1 MHETLIQQLIEY
13 FGSPENVPEEFK
25 PFLEEVN
32 RTYMNGELAAAAKAV
47 AMQKAGKKPRQT
59 AQLRPDSPE
68 NGDNAHGSSG
78 DIAIPIQLRGQTL
91 GAINLSFD
99 DTDSASATA
108 PLIQQISSRLALAM
122 DNARLFQETQ
132 AALSRT
138 NALLEVSRAA
148 VAFESTTHLLETA
161 SEIIARTLNSD
172 RIVIR
177 QMDPDKEVILEAVGS
192 GPGVHHSPLDLPFK
206 DLMDGLHGWV
216 LRERKPANSAKDKP
230 DPRDSEKTRN
240 LRILANCGAIMV
252 VPLIIRDKV
261 NGMITA
267 INTPVQ
273 PNFTDQD
280 AELLLA
286 MANQIATALENASLV
301 EEQQRRLQE
310 LSILFEGSRIFSTV
324 PTDLVHASETIGRYF
339 VETAD
344 SSTASVGFYIP
355 EEDYIR
361 FYAEIKN
368 DLGIISIGENP
379 DQWNYALDNYPFT
392 RSVLE
397 KREAAVVSLRDPGID
412 PAEKAFLDENKI
424 QALVIIPLASK
435 GQTIG
440 VIELE
445 YDEPTLLTQQ
455 QLEYFTTLANQ
466 AAATLDN
473 LQLLQVQQQR
483 ALELQTAAEVS
494 RAASSIL
501 DPEELLPRTVEL
513 IQERFNLYYAGIF
526 LVDDRNE
533 WAVLQA
539 GSGEAGRI
547 QIEQNHRLQIGGQS
561 MIGRC
566 VATGEPQIS
575 FDLGAGPEAYFKNPV
590 LPDTRSEMAL
600 PLISR
605 GRRIGAMTIQSTEPA
620 AFSDENITTL
630 QTMADQLAN
639 AIENARLFAQAQ
651 LQNDEL
657 DTLNEMGRALT
668 ARLNR
673 ESIVEAIYEYTTQ
686 LMEFNSV
693 LLAFYDQETK
703 RLTFPLVVEDT
714 KRLTI
719 ADQGLGSGLIAHI
732 IKTREPLLVAENLAE
747 EAKKLNIKYKTV
759 GEPPASWLGVPMF
772 LGNEVVGVIS
782 VQSTTTSRLYTER
795 SRDLLISIANQ
806 ASNALQITTLF
817 EQAQQQADDLS
828 VLNEMSRAL
837 SIQLDIDTVVENI
850 HTYTSR
856 LLQTSN
862 MFIMLFD
869 EATEMI
875 EFRLVS
881 ADDGTRVRV
890 PPRKLGS
897 GLLDYVIRHKTSLL
911 LRDNAAEE
919 IEKMGLEGINLGD
932 VPLSWLG
939 VPIVLGDSV
948 IGMIGTQ
955 NVSTASKYTERHRN
969 LLISAAG
976 QAAIALQ
983 NTNLFRQAQQ
993 QSEDLA
999 VLNEMSRE
1007 LSTLLDPDWIVES
1020 VYQYAARLIGTKNI
1034 FIALYNNETD
1044 LISFPYVVDDGKK
1057 IQIPDRV
1064 MGEGLTDHV
1073 IKTRTPLIINEDAET
1088 VLNEMGLDSI
1098 LVGDPPESWIGIPIV
1113 LGNQSLGMIGSQS
1126 VRVPRRYSQRHIGLI
1141 TSIAGQAAITLQNAA
1156 LFNQS
1161 QQQNEELLVLN
1172 EMSQALAVQTD
1183 INEIV
1188 DVVYAHTARLV
1199 DPSNFFM
1206 AFFNAE
1212 TRMLTF
1218 PLATIGSK
1226 GERIDVA
1233 PRPLQ
1238 NGLTDYII
1246 KSKEPLLITT
1256 FDEAHYEE
1264 LGVDMMTFGDDKVA
1278 QSWLGVPM
1286 LSGGSVLGVI
1296 SLQSTEKPRM
1306 YSERHRDLLTAIAN
1320 QAVSAIQN
1328 ARSFSQAQRQ
1338 AEELAILN
1346 EMSRELTTLL
1356 DVQKVVERIFDY
1368 TSKLMDTTSFLVAFF
1383 DAEAEQV
1390 NLPLVYSAGRR
1401 IEDMP
1406 PRSLG
1411 NGLTD
1416 YVLRSESPLLF
1427 STFSLDE
1434 LEKRGLELIL
1444 FGDDKLPK
1452 SWLGVPMLIGGTI
1465 MGAIVVQSVSTAGMF
1480 QERHR
1485 DLLISVA
1492 NQAANAIQNARLF
1505 VQTQRQN
1512 HDLAV
1517 LNEMSRVLAG
1527 TLSVDEVFENV
1538 YRYASQVLDTT
1549 IFHATLYD
1557 AEFETIRYPLVVNQG
1572 QQIEVPTRPLGNR
1585 GLTEY
1590 IINRREAILLKEN
1603 VLEEIKS
1610 RGLEIVFLGD
1620 EQVPMSWLGV
1630 PMTIGPEVIGT
1641 LSVQSTLVSRLFGE
1655 YERDLLISIA
1665 GQAAIAIQNA
1675 RLFGETQKRA
1685 GQLLTAAEVAREA
1698 SESLNLDELLPR
1710 AVELIRER
1718 FGFYHASIFLLD
1730 EARKSAYVRAST
1742 GDAGREMITRRHN
1755 LAVGSQSIIGSVT
1768 LKGEPLLINDVTN
1781 DIIHRPNPLLPDTRA
1796 ELGIPLKVGDRVI
1809 GALDVQ
1815 STETNAFTNDDI
1827 SVLQTLA
1834 DQIAV
1839 AVDNSRTYEL
1849 AAMASREASDR
1860 AAQMTSLYNVS
1871 RELTSSALETREV
1884 VETALRSISSQMG
1897 EMITCSISI
1906 IDPETG
1912 AMRTIADQVLEDGKR
1927 TFSET
1932 AEQWSFRLEEFP
1944 ATRTVVETLR
1954 PRLFNR
1960 TDPTIDPKERAYMEQ
1975 AGSHALLIVPLTVKG
1990 EALGVLEIETWD
2002 PETRI
2007 TPEQINLLSAMANQT
2022 ASALENALLYDEQ
2035 IKTAEQ
2041 LRELD
2046 KLKNQFLANMSHEL
2060 RTPLNSIIGF
2070 SRVILK
2076 GIDGPVSDLQ
2086 QQDLTAIYNAG
2097 QHLLGLINDILDLSR
2112 IEAGKMELNFEDLQ
2126 IESLISSVMATA
2138 RGLVKE
2144 KKIMLEQRVQ
2154 PNLPIIQADATRI
2167 RQVLLNLLQN
2177 AAKFTEEG
2185 HIRVLATLESAP
2197 SGQVIKISVE
2207 DTGIGIAME
2216 DQERL
2221 FQPFTQVDSSTTRKV
2236 GGTGLGL
2243 SISRNLIDLHGG
2255 EIGVRSTVGKGS
2267 TFYFTL
2273 PLKIETP
2280 KIEYDGERKLVLAID
2295 DDPNVVELYERYLNS
2310 QGFEVIPVHDPNRA
2324 VELAIELKPFAITL
2338 DVMMPSKNGWQV
2350 MQDLKAHDATR
2361 NIPVIFCTI
2370 IEEKTR
2376 GFRLGASDYLLK
2388 PILEE
2393 DLVNALVRLEA
2404 VNEIHTVL
2412 VIDDDSEVLRLV
2424 EKILKPTGL
2433 YDLIL
2438 AEGGEMGMIALKKYN
2453 PDVILLD
2460 LLMDDLDG
2468 FKVLEHIH
2476 QHEKLSQIPVIVVT
2490 GYELDEV
2497 EHETISAYASNLIRK
2512 GNFKEKQLIDK
2523 IAEILKERNRP
2534 GNKSELN

>member
-1 MHETLIQQLIEY
+1 MHETLIQQLIQY
-13 FGSPENVPEEFK
+13 FGSPENVPEELK

-32 RTYMNGELAAAAKAV
+32 RTYMNDEVPAAAQAV
-47 AMQKAGKKPRQT
+47 AMQKVGKGPKKTSR
-59 AQLRPDSPE
+59 LRPDTQE
-68 NGDNAHGSSG
+68 NGENGHTSG

-91 GAINLSFD
+91 GAINLSFN
-99 DTDSASATA
+99 DTDSASASA
-108 PLIQQISSRLALAM
+108 PLLQQISGRLALAM

-132 AALSRT
+132 GALART

-161 SEIIARTLNSD
+161 SQIIARTLNTD

-177 QMDPDKEVILEAVGS
+177 QIDPEKEVILEAVGS

-216 LRERKPANSAKDKP
+216 LRERKPANSIKDKP

-252 VPLIIRDKV
+252 VPLITRNRV

-267 INTPVQ
+267 INTPAQ

-280 AELLLA
+280 SELLVA
-286 MANQIATALENASLV
+286 MANQISTALENASLV
-301 EEQQRRLQE
+301 EDQQRRLQE
-310 LSILFEGSRIFSTV
+310 LSVLFEGSRIFSTV
-324 PTDLVHASETIGRYF
+324 PTDLVHASETIARYF

-344 SSTASVGFYIP
+344 SSTASVGFYLP
-355 EEDYIR
+355 EENYIR
-361 FYAEIKN
+361 FYAEIRN
-368 DLGIISIGENP
+368 DLGIISVGENP
-379 DQWNYALDNYPFT
+379 EQWSYYLNDYPYT
-392 RSVLE
+392 EAVLE
-397 KREAAVVSLRDPGID
+397 KREAAFVSLSDLGID
-412 PAEKAFLDENKI
+412 PAEKAFLQEQEI

-440 VIELE
+440 IIELE
-445 YDEPTLLTQQ
+445 YADPTTIKQE
-455 QLEYFTTLANQ
+455 QLDYYTTLANQ

-513 IQERFNLYYAGIF
+513 IKERFNLYYTGIF

-533 WAVLQA
+533 WAVLRA

-547 QIEQNHRLQIGGQS
+547 QLEQNHRLSIDGQS

-575 FDLGAGPEAYFKNPV
+575 LDLGKGTEEYFKNPV

-605 GRRIGAMTIQSTEPA
+605 GRRIGAMTIQSVESA
-620 AFSDENITTL
+620 AFNEENITTL

-651 LQNDEL
+651 LQNEEL

-668 ARLNR
+668 ARLDR
-673 ESIVEAIYEYTTQ
+673 DSIVEAIYEFTRQ
-686 LMEFNSV
+686 LMDFNSV
-693 LLAFYDQETK
+693 LLAFYDQETN
-703 RLTFPLVVEDT
+703 RLSFPLVVENT

-719 ADQGLGSGLIAHI
+719 PEQPLGTGLITHI
-732 IKTREPLLVAENLAE
+732 IRTREPLLIPENLE
-747 EAKKLNIKYKTV
+747 ETARKLNIKYTTV
-759 GEPPASWLGVPMF
+759 GQPPTSWLGVPMF
-772 LGNEVVGVIS
+772 LGNEVIGVLS
-782 VQSTTTSRLYTER
+782 VQSTTVSRLYTER
-795 SRDLLISIANQ
+795 SRDLLISITNQ

-817 EQAQQQADDLS
+817 EQAQQQTDDLS
-828 VLNEMSRAL
+828 MLNEMARAL

-850 HTYTSR
+850 YTYTSR

-862 MFIMLFD
+862 MFVLLY
-869 EATEMI
+869 EEQSEMI
-875 EFRLVS
+875 DFRLAV
-881 ADDGTRVRV
+881 ADDGTRLRV
-890 PPRKLGS
+890 PPRKLGN

-911 LRDNAAEE
+911 LKDNAAAE
-919 IEKMGLEGINLGD
+919 IERMELEGIRLGD
-932 VPLSWLG
+932 SPMSWLG

-955 NVSTASKYTERHRN
+955 SVSTAARYTERHRN

-1007 LSTLLDPDWIVES
+1007 ISTLLDPDWIVES

-1034 FIALYNNETD
+1034 FIALYHEETD

-1057 IQIPDRV
+1057 IQIPDRL
-1064 MGEGLTDHV
+1064 MGNGLTDHV
-1073 IKTRTPLIINEDAET
+1073 IKSRSPLIINEDAEN
-1088 VLNEMGLDSI
+1088 VLTELGLDSI
-1098 LVGDPPESWIGIPIV
+1098 LVGDPPESWMGIPIV
-1113 LGNQSLGMIGSQS
+1113 LGNRALGMIGSQS
-1126 VRVPRRYSQRHIGLI
+1126 VRVPRRFSDRHIGLI
-1141 TSIAGQAAITLQNAA
+1141 TSVAGQAAITLQNAT
-1156 LFNQS
+1156 LFNQA
-1161 QQQNEELLVLN
+1161 QRQNEELFVLN
-1172 EMSQALAVQTD
+1172 EMSRELAARTD
-1183 INEIV
+1183 ISEIV
-1188 DVVYAHTARLV
+1188 DVVYEHTAQLV

-1206 AFFNAE
+1206 AFYNEE
-1212 TRMLTF
+1212 TELLSF
-1218 PLATIGSK
+1218 PLATIGSA
-1226 GERIDVA
+1226 GQRLDVA

-1246 KSKEPLLITT
+1246 RNRVPLLLKS
-1256 FDEAHYEE
+1256 FDEAEYKD
-1264 LGVDMMTFGDDKVA
+1264 LGIDVMTFGDDEVA

-1296 SLQSTEKPRM
+1296 SLQSTEKQRA
-1306 YSERHRDLLTAIAN
+1306 YTERHRDLLTAIAN

-1328 ARSFSQAQRQ
+1328 ARSFGQAQRQ
-1338 AEELAILN
+1338 ARELAVLN

-1356 DVQKVVERIFDY
+1356 DVQKVVEKIHAY
-1368 TSKLMDTTSFLVAFF
+1368 TSQLMDTASFMVAFF
-1383 DAEAEQV
+1383 EQETAQV
-1390 NLPLVYSAGRR
+1390 SLPLVYSGGRR
-1401 IEDMP
+1401 VEDML
-1406 PRSLG
+1406 PRALG

-1416 YVLRSESPLLF
+1416 YVLKSETPLLL
-1427 STFSLDE
+1427 STFSVDD
-1434 LEKRGLELIL
+1434 LEARGLDLIL
-1444 FGDDKLPK
+1444 FGDEKLPK

-1465 MGAIVVQSVSTAGMF
+1465 MGAIVVQSVTTSGLY
-1480 QERHR
+1480 QERHK
-1485 DLLISVA
+1485 DLMTSVA

-1527 TLSVDEVFENV
+1527 TLSVTDVIENV
-1538 YRYASQVLDTT
+1538 YKYASQVLDTT

-1557 AEFETIRYPLVVNQG
+1557 VEFETIRYPLVVNHGKRIQ
-1572 QQIEVPTRPLGNR
+1572 VPSRPLGNR
-1585 GLTEY
+1585 GLTDY
-1590 IINRREAILLKEN
+1590 IINQREAVLLKEN
-1603 VLEEIKS
+1603 VLEEIKR
-1610 RGLEIVFLGD
+1610 RGLEIVYLGD
-1620 EQVPMSWLGV
+1620 EQVPMCWLGV
-1630 PMTIGPEVIGT
+1630 PMTIGPQVIGT
-1641 LSVQSTLVSRLFGE
+1641 LSVQSTVTSRLFGE
-1655 YERDLLISIA
+1655 YERDLLTSIA

-1730 EARKSAYVRAST
+1730 DDRKSAYVRAST
-1742 GDAGREMITRRHN
+1742 GAAGREMIARRHN
-1755 LAVGSQSIIGSVT
+1755 LAVGSKSIIGSVT
-1768 LKGEPLLINDVTN
+1768 FTGEPLLINDVTR
-1781 DIIHRPNPLLPDTRA
+1781 DVIHRPNPLLPDTRA

-1827 SVLQTLA
+1827 SVLQTLV
-1834 DQIAV
+1834 DQIAI
-1839 AVDNSRTYEL
+1839 AVDNSMTYLL
-1849 AAMASREASDR
+1849 AEMATQEARNR
-1860 AAQMTSLYNVS
+1860 AQEMTSLYTVS
-1871 RELTSSALETREV
+1871 RELTTSALETREV
-1884 VETALRSISSQMG
+1884 VETALSSIATQLG
-1897 EMITCSISI
+1897 DNVTCSISI
-1906 IDPETG
+1906 YEAETG
-1912 AMRTIADQVLEDGKR
+1912 LMRTLADQVIEGGKRQFSQATDHWNFSLEDY
-1927 TFSET
+1927 
-1932 AEQWSFRLEEFP
+1932 P
-1944 ATRTVVETLR
+1944 ATRRVMETLQ
-1954 PRLFNR
+1954 PMLLDLS
-1960 TDPTIDPKERAYMEQ
+1960 DPTIDRKERAYMEQ
-1975 AGSHALLIVPLTVKG
+1975 AGTQKLLVIPLTAKG
-1990 EALGVLEIETWD
+1990 EALGVLEIETAD
-2002 PETRI
+2002 PETRL
-2007 TPEQINLLSAMANQT
+2007 TPDMVNLVSAMANQT
-2022 ASALENALLYDEQ
+2022 AAALENALLYDEQ
-2035 IKTAEQ
+2035 LRTAEQ

-2126 IESLISSVMATA
+2126 IEMLINSVMATA

-2144 KKIMLEQRVQ
+2144 KKIMLEQRIQ

-2185 HIRVLATLESAP
+2185 YIRVRAGLDTMPNGS
-2197 SGQVIKISVE
+2197 QVIKVSVE
-2207 DTGIGIAME
+2207 DSGIGIAVE

-2255 EIGVRSTVGKGS
+2255 TIGVESVAGKGS

-2273 PLKIETP
+2273 PLKIAPPEVHTGS
-2280 KIEYDGERKLVLAID
+2280 DRRMVLAID
-2295 DDPNVVELYERYLNS
+2295 DDPNVVDLYERYLNS
-2310 QGFEVIPVHDPNRA
+2310 QGYEVVPVHDPTRA
-2324 VELAIELKPFAITL
+2324 VEMAIELQPYAITL

-2350 MQDLKAHDATR
+2350 MQDLKAHEATR
-2361 NIPVIFCTI
+2361 DIPVIFCTI
-2370 IEEKTR
+2370 VEEKAR
-2376 GFRLGASDYLLK
+2376 GFHLGASDYLLK

-2404 VNEIHTVL
+2404 ASEIHTVL
-2412 VIDDDSEVLRLV
+2412 VIDDDSDVLRLV

-2438 AEGGEMGMIALKKYN
+2438 AEGGEMGMLALQKYE

-2476 QHEKLSQIPVIVVT
+2476 NDSKLSQIPVIVVT

-2534 GNKSELN
+2534 RKKS